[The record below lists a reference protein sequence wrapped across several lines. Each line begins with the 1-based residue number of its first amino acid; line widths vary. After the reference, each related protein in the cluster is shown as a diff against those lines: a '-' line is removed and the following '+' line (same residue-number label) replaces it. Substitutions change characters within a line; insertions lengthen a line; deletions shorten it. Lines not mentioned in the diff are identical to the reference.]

1 MTVSQV
7 RRSIAVTLT
16 SLGLFMGLGVLGPS
30 AQPATET
37 VPLVYSA
44 EFDGII
50 QPVSAEYLMQ
60 VLDRA
65 DRDKAA
71 VVILTLRTPGGV
83 LESTRRITTHM
94 LSAQTPVV
102 VFVAPRGARA
112 ASAGFLITIAADIA
126 AMAPGTHIG
135 AAHPVSASGQSVDET
150 MAKKAASDVAAYART
165 LATER
170 GRNVDLAERAVLE
183 SEAFTAEEAHKA
195 SPPLVDLIAA
205 DLDDLLAQLDGR
217 TVRRADGREI
227 VVETKNARV
236 ESIQMTWRQDVLSA
250 IAHPQVA
257 LLLFSLGTL
266 GLTIELWNP
275 GAILPGI
282 VGGLCLL
289 LAFFAF
295 QVLPVN
301 YAGLLLILFGL
312 LLLVLEVTVTS
323 FGLLAVGGIVSM
335 IFGAMILVDSSLPE
349 MQLGLPF
356 VFATMFALSSIVLFL
371 VKLAVNSQRRQPV
384 TGMRGMAHQVGRALT
399 PIEQGGTGRI
409 TTLGEIWAA
418 TATEPIREGDAV
430 QITAV
435 DGLTVT
441 VRHLSSAESRG

>member
-1 MTVSQV
+1 
-7 RRSIAVTLT
+7 
-16 SLGLFMGLGVLGPS
+16 MGLGVLGPS

-236 ESIQMTWRQDVLSA
+236 ESIQMTWRQNVLSA

-384 TGMRGMAHQVGRALT
+384 TGMRGMVHQVGRALT

-418 TATEPIREGDAV
+418 TATEPIRDGDAV

>member
-1 MTVSQV
+1 
-7 RRSIAVTLT
+7 
-16 SLGLFMGLGVLGPS
+16 MGLGVLGPS
-30 AQPATET
+30 AQPATGT
-37 VPLVYSA
+37 GPLVYSV

-60 VLDRA
+60 AFDRA

-94 LSAQTPVV
+94 LAAQTPVV

-112 ASAGFLITIAADIA
+112 ASAGFLITIAADVA

-150 MAKKAASDVAAYART
+150 MAKKAASDVAAYARS
-165 LATER
+165 LASER
-170 GRNVDLAERAVLE
+170 GRNVDFAERAVLE
-183 SEAFTAEEAHKA
+183 SEAFTAEEAHGA

-205 DLDDLLAQLDGR
+205 DLGDLLAQLDGR
-217 TVRRADGREI
+217 TVRGSDGRDI
-227 VVETKNARV
+227 VLETKNARV
-236 ESIQMTWRQDVLSA
+236 ESIEMSWRQNLLSV

-275 GAILPGI
+275 GAVLPGI

-312 LLLVLEVTVTS
+312 VLLVLEVMVTS

-356 VFATMFALSSIVLFL
+356 VFATMLALSLIVLFL
-371 VKLAVNSQRRQPV
+371 VNLAVSSQRRQPV
-384 TGMRGMAHQVGRALT
+384 TGTRGMVHQVGRALT
-399 PIEQGGTGRI
+399 PIEQEETGRI
-409 TTLGEIWAA
+409 TTLGEIWVA
-418 TATEPIREGDAV
+418 TATEPIRKGDLV
-430 QITAV
+430 QIIAV

-441 VRHLSSAESRG
+441 VRHFSSAESKG